1 MRKSAS
7 DIAINRDKHRTIFL
21 AADKVELDND
31 DDRGEEEDE
40 EDLTDI
46 EVQDSEYDNSVARKV
61 DDVVDARRDHVFVK
75 LAESQDLEEILEI
88 FNQIKGAVGLSD
100 RPESFKDVF
109 PKLEEELSDRI
120 PHRYSELFRL
130 LRQRSV
136 NKEYCDNK
144 VASGQKVLIVG
155 ETLARYLIILI
166 ITISLM

>member
-7 DIAINRDKHRTIFL
+7 DIAVNRDRHRTIFL
-21 AADKVELDND
+21 ADKVELDND
-31 DDRGEEEDE
+31 NDDDRPEEQ
-40 EDLTDI
+40 DLTDI
-46 EVQDSEYDNSVARKV
+46 EIQENDNFVDRKV
-61 DDVVDARRDHVFVK
+61 DDVVDARRDHEFVK

-88 FNQIKGAVGLSD
+88 FNQIKGTVGLSD
-100 RPESFKDVF
+100 RPEPFKDVF
-109 PKLEEELSDRI
+109 PKLEQELSDRI
-120 PHRYSELFRL
+120 PHRYSELFKL
-130 LRQRSV
+130 LRQRSL